1 MIREYLQKEMWNG
14 NQLSEDKG
22 YLKCLAKL
30 EKIGE
35 FVIKPG
41 LKRIGAIMEKLDS
54 PEKKLKTIIVGG
66 TNGKGTTCYKL
77 EDLIKN
83 NKLKVGCF
91 TSPHLHTIRERF
103 RVDGKIIE
111 KEEFVKIFNR
121 VNDVAKKNRIQI
133 TYFEITTAMA
143 YLYFEYNKVDLA
155 IMEVGMGGEFDAV
168 NVGRGDIVVLTTLGL
183 DHMSYLGDTIGEIG
197 LTKGKIVRENSQV
210 VTGWEKENWKYIP
223 TCEQIQFGKDSD
235 EWTKIV
241 STLLDMNYEK
251 RLIEIPGRM
260 EIYQNFIL
268 DGAHNVQAV
277 KRLIGEVKEVEN
289 VIFSCMEDK
298 DVGGMLSLFPDNI
311 ELFVCGIKNERGMNT
326 KEIIANAERN
336 KIECRSFESVEK
348 AIEDVG
354 TKKTLIT
361 GSFYCVSEAR
371 VKLKMKGSEEN

>member
-1 MIREYLQKEMWNG
+1 MWNG

-241 STLLDMNYEK
+241 STLLDMKYEK

-260 EIYQNFIL
+260 EIHQNFIL